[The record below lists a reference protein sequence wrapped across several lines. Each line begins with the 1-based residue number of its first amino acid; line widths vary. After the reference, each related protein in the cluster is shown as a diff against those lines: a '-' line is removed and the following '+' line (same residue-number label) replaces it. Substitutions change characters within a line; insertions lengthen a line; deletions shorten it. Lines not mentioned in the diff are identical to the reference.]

1 MKLLFDLLMICLFSA
16 LSNPYHLT
24 KVLRELRPRYII
36 MYDADVK
43 FVRQV
48 EVGVAFASDTEV
60 LCP

>member
-1 MKLLFDLLMICLFSA
+1 MICLFSA

-48 EVGVAFASDTEV
+48 EVGVAFASDIEV
-60 LCP
+60 LCS